1 MYPNLGE
8 STAKTQS
15 KFHQHLYRYRA
26 HLSVPEH
33 KFLVDM
39 VFGILKSKHIHLAKC
54 ARALREEITPKKTE
68 ERLSYHLGKRE
79 IWERLH
85 QSHIGALGNCLRG
98 YRYLIYDGSDISKP
112 YAEKMEGLSMV
123 RDASNSAGRA
133 EPPGGRRPVLAHG
146 YHWDNLIGV
155 SKDGQEMLPIYSE
168 IYSVKLDRDYQ
179 VSENHKIIRV
189 IQSIVPHSSSQQI
202 LVYDRG
208 GDRRVLINEFLN
220 MGLHFII
227 RQNGKRHLN
236 YNGKNL
242 ALKRIYRK
250 AKLTHTYR
258 VTRNY
263 HGREVEHLYQV
274 GALRVYFPTAD
285 LEGRI
290 EIPLWLVV
298 VKEEGRGYSWFLC
311 FLDTDKANDLR
322 SRREAIEIAMKG
334 YQYRWKV
341 EEFHRQIKQDYSLEN
356 ILYQRYEAVRA
367 VGALLAIV
375 MSFLSKLP
383 KVLIRELI
391 LNARFFQT
399 CITKDLPKYIYY
411 RITEAVRI
419 ALSNAS
425 RYKYQPLPND
435 LQLVLKL

>member
-15 KFHQHLYRYRA
+15 KFHQHLYRYRV

-39 VFGILKSKHIHLAKC
+39 VFGILKSKHIHLAKL
-54 ARALREEITPKKTE
+54 ARALCEEIAPKKTE
-68 ERLSYHLGKRE
+68 ERLSYHLGKTD

-85 QSHIGALGNCLRG
+85 QSHMGALGNCLRG
-98 YRYLIYDGSDISKP
+98 YRYLIYDGSDITKP

-123 RDASNSAGRA
+123 RDASNSAGRR
-133 EPPGGRRPVLAHG
+133 EPVLANG

-155 SKDGQEMLPIYSE
+155 SEDGQGMLPIYSE
-168 IYSVKLDRDYQ
+168 IYSVKLDKDYQ
-179 VSENHKIIRV
+179 VSENRKIIRV
-189 IQSIVPHSSSQQI
+189 VQSIVPHTSSQQI

-227 RQNGKRHLN
+227 RQNGRRHLN

-242 ALKRIYRK
+242 PLKQIYRK
-250 AKLTHTYR
+250 AKLTHSYR
-258 VTRNY
+258 VTRDY

-274 GALRVYFPTAD
+274 GALQVYFPTTD
-285 LEGRI
+285 LNGRI
-290 EIPLWLVV
+290 DIPLWLVV

-311 FLDTDKANDLR
+311 YLDTQKAN
-322 SRREAIEIAMKG
+322 EAIEIAMKG

-383 KVLIRELI
+383 TVLITELI
-391 LNARFFQT
+391 LNARLFQT

-411 RITEAVRI
+411 RLTEAVRI
-419 ALSNAS
+419 ALSNA
-425 RYKYQPLPND
+425 RKHKYHPLPND

>member
-1 MYPNLGE
+1 MYANLKE

-15 KFHQHLYRYRA
+15 KFHQHLYRYRD

-39 VFGILKSKHIHLAKC
+39 VFGILKSKHIHLAKL
-54 ARALREEITPKKTE
+54 ARALKEEITPKKTE

-85 QSHIGALGNCLRG
+85 QSHIGALGNCLRR
-98 YRYLIYDGSDISKP
+98 YRYLIHDGSDITKP

-123 RDASNSAGRA
+123 RDASKSAGRA
-133 EPPGGRRPVLAHG
+133 EPVLANG

-155 SKDGQEMLPIYSE
+155 SEDGQDMLPIYSE
-168 IYSVKLDRDYQ
+168 IYSVKLDKDYE
-179 VSENHKIIRV
+179 VSENRKIIRV
-189 IQSIVPHSSSQQI
+189 IRSIVPHTSSQQI

-227 RQNGKRHLN
+227 RQNGTRHLN

-242 ALKRIYRK
+242 PLKRIYRK

-258 VTRNY
+258 VTRDY
-263 HGREVEHLYQV
+263 HGREVEHIYQV
-274 GALRVYFPTAD
+274 GALRVYFPTTD
-285 LEGRI
+285 LKGRI
-290 EIPLWLVV
+290 DIPLWLVV

-311 FLDTDKANDLR
+311 YLNTDKAN
-322 SRREAIEIAMKG
+322 EAIEIAMKG

-375 MSFLSKLP
+375 ISFLSKLP
-383 KVLIRELI
+383 KVLITELI
-391 LNARFFQT
+391 LNARLFQT
-399 CITKDLPKYIYY
+399 CITKDLPKYLYY
-411 RITEAVRI
+411 RLTEAVRI
-419 ALSNAS
+419 ALTNAT
-425 RYKYQPLPND
+425 RYKCPSLNI
-435 LQLVLKL
+435 LT